1 MVAPTEGGR
10 GGEVQLDLNYEKAR
24 EAVAIM
30 VAVVQL
36 LLPLLLRHPKPFN
49 APHKNN
55 SPHS

>member
-1 MVAPTEGGR
+1 M
-10 GGEVQLDLNYEKAR
+10 QLDLNYEKAR

-36 LLPLLLRHPKPFN
+36 LLLLLLLRHPKPFN